1 MYTAQLTEGIK
12 TNHVLIYSEF
22 HILEKRPLS
31 LVNEPDLGYD
41 VIKISSFRAG
51 SFGRTSTI
59 SFPFLVEGNR
69 LLEISAVLSGH
80 PCFFEEFAR
89 EKDYTWSDKTS
100 RQF

>member
-1 MYTAQLTEGIK
+1 MSPAQWTEDIK

-51 SFGRTSTI
+51 NFGRTSRPI
-59 SFPFLVEGNR
+59 SNQHHNLDLRNVR
-69 LLEISAVLSGH
+69 L
-80 PCFFEEFAR
+80 
-89 EKDYTWSDKTS
+89 
-100 RQF
+100 